1 VSSDAMPDRSAMAAE
16 LALGLLEGA
25 ERAEALRLMLADP
38 GFAAEVD
45 GWRAR
50 LAPLYDGFADI
61 APPAGLMDRI
71 DSLIDAEQAAERPA
85 PVVAMAPPP
94 APSGGSGWK
103 WATFG
108 ASAVAAVLA
117 LALVWPSP
125 EVQPSPPANPDMAV
139 AQLTGPIEGLL
150 LTARYDSRT
159 SEMLVRVEGMPV
171 TDTEPELWIV
181 PADGQPRRLGR
192 LMRGGVTRIEIPE
205 GHRKFIDPLS
215 NLILTMEP
223 KVLPDPD
230 KPSAP
235 TVAQGRLQRI

>member
-1 VSSDAMPDRSAMAAE
+1 MSSDAMPDRSAMAAE

-38 GFAAEVD
+38 GFAAEVEA
-45 GWRAR
+45 WRAR
-50 LAPLYDGFADI
+50 LAPLYDDYAQVP
-61 APPAGLMDRI
+61 APAGLMDRI
-71 DSLIDAEQAAERPA
+71 DSLIDAEQAAESAAPLVSPLPA
-85 PVVAMAPPP
+85 KP
-94 APSGGSGWK
+94 GGGWK
-103 WATFG
+103 IATFA

-117 LALVWPSP
+117 LALVWPNP
-125 EVQPSPPANPDMAV
+125 EIEPTRPGNPAMAV

-159 SEMLVRVEGMPV
+159 SQMLVRVEGMPV

-181 PADGQPRRLGR
+181 PKDGQPRRLGR
-192 LMRGGVTRIEIPE
+192 LMRGGVTRIAIPE

>member
-1 VSSDAMPDRSAMAAE
+1 MSSDAMPDRSAMAAE

-38 GFAAEVD
+38 DFAAEVEA
-45 GWRAR
+45 WRGR
-50 LAPLYDGFADI
+50 LAPLYDGFAETS
-61 APPAGLMDRI
+61 APAGLMDRI
-71 DSLIDAEQAAERPA
+71 DSLIDAELAAERPS
-85 PVVAMAPPP
+85 PVVAHLP
-94 APSGGSGWK
+94 ARSGGNGWK
-103 WATFG
+103 IATL
-108 ASAVAAVLA
+108 AMSAVAAVLA
-117 LALVWPSP
+117 LALVLPGP
-125 EVQPSPPANPDMAV
+125 AVEQTLPANPAMAV
-139 AQLTGPIEGLL
+139 AQLTGPIDGLL

-181 PADGQPRRLGR
+181 PKDGQPRRLGR

-223 KVLPDPD
+223 KTLPDPD

>member
-1 VSSDAMPDRSAMAAE
+1 MSSDAMSDRSAMAAE

-50 LAPLYDGFADI
+50 LAPLYDGFAEMT
-61 APPAGLMDRI
+61 APAGLMDRI

-85 PVVAMAPPP
+85 SVVALAT

-103 WATFG
+103 FATFA
-108 ASAVAAVLA
+108 ASAVAAMLA

-125 EVQPSPPANPDMAV
+125 ETRPSPQGNPDMAV

-159 SEMLVRVEGMPV
+159 SQMLVRVEGMPV

-192 LMRGGVTRIEIPE
+192 LMRGGVTRIEIPA

-223 KVLPDPD
+223 KTLPDPD

>member
-1 VSSDAMPDRSAMAAE
+1 MSSDAMPDRSAMAAE

-38 GFAAEVD
+38 GFAAEVEA
-45 GWRAR
+45 WRAR
-50 LAPLYDGFADI
+50 LAPLYDGYAQVP
-61 APPAGLMDRI
+61 APAGLMDRI
-71 DSLIDAEQAAERPA
+71 DSLIDAEQAAESAA
-85 PVVAMAPPP
+85 PLVSPLSAKP
-94 APSGGSGWK
+94 GGGWK
-103 WATFG
+103 IATFA

-117 LALVWPSP
+117 LALVWPNP
-125 EVQPSPPANPDMAV
+125 QIEPTQPGNPAMAV

-159 SEMLVRVEGMPV
+159 SQMLVRVEGMPV

-181 PADGQPRRLGR
+181 PKDGQPRRLGR

>member
-1 VSSDAMPDRSAMAAE
+1 MSSDAMPERSAMAAE

-25 ERAEALRLMLADP
+25 ERATALRLLLSDAA
-38 GFAAEVD
+38 FAAEVD

-61 APPAGLMDRI
+61 AAPAGLMERI
-71 DSLIDAEQAAERPA
+71 DGLIDAEEANDKPA
-85 PVVAMAPPP
+85 PIAMIAPRN
-94 APSGGSGWK
+94 AASGWK
-103 WATFG
+103 AATFA
-108 ASAVAAVLA
+108 ASAIAAVLA
-117 LALVWPSP
+117 LALLWPSP
-125 EVQPSPPANPDMAV
+125 SIEPRPATNPDMAV
-139 AQLTGPIEGLL
+139 AQLTGPIDGLL
-150 LTARYDSRT
+150 LTARYDGST

-171 TDTEPELWIV
+171 TETEPELWIV

-192 LMRGGVTRIEIPE
+192 LMRGGVTRIAVPE

-235 TVAQGRLQRI
+235 AVAQGRLQRI

>member
-1 VSSDAMPDRSAMAAE
+1 MSSDAMPDRSAMAAE

-38 GFAAEVD
+38 GFAAEVEA
-45 GWRAR
+45 WRAR
-50 LAPLYDGFADI
+50 LAPLYDGYAQVP
-61 APPAGLMDRI
+61 APAGLMDRI
-71 DSLIDAEQAAERPA
+71 DSLIDAEQAAESAAPLVSPLPA
-85 PVVAMAPPP
+85 KP
-94 APSGGSGWK
+94 GGGWK
-103 WATFG
+103 IATFA

-117 LALVWPSP
+117 LALVWPNP
-125 EVQPSPPANPDMAV
+125 EIEPTQAGNPAMAV

-159 SEMLVRVEGMPV
+159 SQMLVRVEGMPV

-181 PADGQPRRLGR
+181 PKDGQPRRLGR

>member
-25 ERAEALRLMLADP
+25 ERAEALRLMLAEP
-38 GFAAEVD
+38 GFAAEVEA
-45 GWRAR
+45 WRAR
-50 LAPLYDGFADI
+50 LAPLYDGFAEV
-61 APPAGLMDRI
+61 AAPAGLMDRI

-85 PVVAMAPPP
+85 SVVAPLP
-94 APSGGSGWK
+94 AKASGNGWK
-103 WATFG
+103 IATFA
-108 ASAVAAVLA
+108 ASAVAAALA
-117 LALVWPSP
+117 LALVLPGP
-125 EVQPSPPANPDMAV
+125 EVQPTPPANPDMAV

-159 SEMLVRVEGMPV
+159 SQMLVRVEGMPV

-181 PADGQPRRLGR
+181 PKDGQPRRLGR

>member
-1 VSSDAMPDRSAMAAE
+1 MSSDAMPDRSAMAAE

-45 GWRAR
+45 AWRAQ
-50 LAPLYDGFADI
+50 LAPLYDGFAD
-61 APPAGLMDRI
+61 APAPAALMNRI
-71 DSLIDAEQAAERPA
+71 DRLIDAEQAAERAA
-85 PVVAMAPPP
+85 PVVAPLPVKA
-94 APSGGSGWK
+94 GGGWK
-103 WATFG
+103 IATFA

-117 LALVWPSP
+117 LALVLPGP
-125 EVQPSPPANPDMAV
+125 DVQPTLPANPGMAV
-139 AQLTGPIEGLL
+139 AQLTGPIDGLL

-159 SEMLVRVEGMPV
+159 SQMLVRVEGMPV

-192 LMRGGVTRIEIPE
+192 LMRGGVTKIAIPE

-230 KPSAP
+230 RPSAP

>member
-1 VSSDAMPDRSAMAAE
+1 MSSDAMSDRSAMAAE

-25 ERAEALRLMLADP
+25 ERANALRLVLSDP
-38 GFAAEVD
+38 DFAAEVES
-45 GWRAR
+45 WRAR
-50 LAPLYDGFADI
+50 LAPLYDGYAEI
-61 APPAGLMDRI
+61 APPVGLMDRI
-71 DSLIDAEQAAERPA
+71 DGLIDAELASEAVA
-85 PVVAMAPPP
+85 PVAVITPR
-94 APSGGSGWK
+94 GGAGGWK
-103 WATFG
+103 AATFA
-108 ASAVAAVLA
+108 ASAIAAVLA
-117 LALVWPSP
+117 LALLWPSP
-125 EVQPSPPANPDMAV
+125 NIDPKPTSNPDMAV
-139 AQLTGPIEGLL
+139 AQLTGPIDGLL
-150 LTARYDSRT
+150 LTARYDGST

-192 LMRGGVTRIEIPE
+192 LMRGGVTRIEVPE

>member
-1 VSSDAMPDRSAMAAE
+1 MSSDAMPDRSAMAAE

-25 ERAEALRLMLADP
+25 ERAEALRLMLAEP
-38 GFAAEVD
+38 GFAAEVEA
-45 GWRAR
+45 WRAR
-50 LAPLYDGFADI
+50 LAPLYDGFAEV
-61 APPAGLMDRI
+61 AAPAGLMDRI

-85 PVVAMAPPP
+85 SVVAPLP
-94 APSGGSGWK
+94 AKASGNGWK
-103 WATFG
+103 IATFA

-117 LALVWPSP
+117 LALVLPGP
-125 EVQPSPPANPDMAV
+125 AVKQTPPANPDMAV
-139 AQLTGPIEGLL
+139 AQLTGTIEGLL

-159 SEMLVRVEGMPV
+159 SQMLVRVEGMPV

-181 PADGQPRRLGR
+181 PKDGQPRRLGR

>member
-1 VSSDAMPDRSAMAAE
+1 MSSDAMSDRSAMAAE
-16 LALGLLEGA
+16 LALGLLEGT
-25 ERAEALRLMLADP
+25 ERANALRLVLSDP
-38 GFAAEVD
+38 AFAAEVD

-61 APPAGLMDRI
+61 PAPADLMGRI
-71 DSLIDAEQAAERPA
+71 DALIDAELAGDGAG
-85 PVVAMAPPP
+85 PVVTISPRAA
-94 APSGGSGWK
+94 AGGWK
-103 WATFG
+103 AATFA
-108 ASAVAAVLA
+108 ASAIAAVLA
-117 LALVWPSP
+117 LALLWPSP
-125 EVQPSPPANPDMAV
+125 AVDPNPASSPAMAV
-139 AQLTGPIEGLL
+139 AQLTGPIDGLL
-150 LTARYDSRT
+150 LTARYDGDT

-192 LMRGGVTRIEIPE
+192 LMRGGVTRIAVPE

-223 KVLPDPD
+223 KVLPDPN

>member
-1 VSSDAMPDRSAMAAE
+1 MSSDAMPERSALAAE

-25 ERAEALRLMLADP
+25 DRASALRLVLSDP

-50 LAPLYDGFADI
+50 MAPLYDGFADV
-61 APPAGLMDRI
+61 APPSGLMARI
-71 DSLIDAEQAAERPA
+71 DQAIDAEAAADQVTTLMPA
-85 PVVAMAPPP
+85 PRAQ
-94 APSGGSGWK
+94 GGWK
-103 WATFG
+103 IATFA
-108 ASAVAAVLA
+108 ASAVAAMLA

-125 EVQPSPPANPDMAV
+125 QSPGPAPQDKADVAV
-139 AQLTGPIEGLL
+139 AQLTGPIDGLL
-150 LTARYDSRT
+150 LTARYDSST

-171 TDTEPELWIV
+171 TETEPELWIV

-192 LMRGGVTRIEIPE
+192 LLRGGVTRIAIPE
-205 GHRKFIDPLS
+205 GHRKFIDPVS
-215 NLILTMEP
+215 ELILTMEP

>member
-1 VSSDAMPDRSAMAAE
+1 MSSDAMPDRSAMAAE

-38 GFAAEVD
+38 AFAAEVEA
-45 GWRAR
+45 WRAR
-50 LAPLYDGFADI
+50 LAPLYDGFAEV
-61 APPAGLMDRI
+61 AAPAGLMDRI

-85 PVVAMAPPP
+85 SVVAPLP
-94 APSGGSGWK
+94 AKASGNGWK
-103 WATFG
+103 IATF
-108 ASAVAAVLA
+108 AVSAVAAVLA
-117 LALVWPSP
+117 LALVLPGP
-125 EVQPSPPANPDMAV
+125 AIKQTPPANPDMAV

-159 SEMLVRVEGMPV
+159 SQMLVRVEGMPV
-171 TDTEPELWIV
+171 TETEPELWIV
-181 PADGQPRRLGR
+181 PQDGQPRRLGR

>member
-1 VSSDAMPDRSAMAAE
+1 MSSDAMSDRSAMAAE

-25 ERAEALRLMLADP
+25 ERANALRLVLSDP
-38 GFAAEVD
+38 DFAAEVD
-45 GWRAR
+45 AWRAR
-50 LAPLYDGFADI
+50 LGPLYDGFADVP
-61 APPAGLMDRI
+61 APAGLMERI
-71 DSLIDAEQAAERPA
+71 DGLIDAELASDAVA
-85 PVVAMAPPP
+85 PVTAMR
-94 APSGGSGWK
+94 PSGGAGGWK
-103 WATFG
+103 AATFA
-108 ASAVAAVLA
+108 ASAIAAVLA
-117 LALVWPSP
+117 LALLWPSP
-125 EVQPSPPANPDMAV
+125 AIDPAPATNPDMAV
-139 AQLTGPIEGLL
+139 AQLTGPIDGLL
-150 LTARYDSRT
+150 LTARYDGST

-171 TDTEPELWIV
+171 TDTEPELWVV

-192 LMRGGVTRIEIPE
+192 LMRGGVTRIEVPE

>member
-1 VSSDAMPDRSAMAAE
+1 MSSDAMPDRSAVAAE

-25 ERAEALRLMLADP
+25 ERAEALRMMLADP
-38 GFAAEVD
+38 AFAAEVEA
-45 GWRAR
+45 WRGR
-50 LAPLYDGFADI
+50 IAPLYDDFPEIEA
-61 APPAGLMDRI
+61 PAGLMERI
-71 DSLIDAEQAAERPA
+71 DGLIDAELATEPA
-85 PVVAMAPPP
+85 SPVMTALPTRA
-94 APSGGSGWK
+94 SGGGWK
-103 WATFG
+103 MATFA

-117 LALVWPSP
+117 LALVWPRP
-125 EVQPSPPANPDMAV
+125 DIAPVPQARPDMAV

-150 LTARYDSRT
+150 LTARYDSST

-230 KPSAP
+230 RPSAP

>member
-1 VSSDAMPDRSAMAAE
+1 MSSDAMPDRSAMAAE

-25 ERAEALRLMLADP
+25 ERAEALRLVLADP
-38 GFAAEVD
+38 GFAAEVEA
-45 GWRAR
+45 WRGR
-50 LAPLYDGFADI
+50 IAPLYDDFPEIEA
-61 APPAGLMDRI
+61 PAGLMERI
-71 DSLIDAEQAAERPA
+71 DGLIDAELATERA
-85 PVVAMAPPP
+85 SPVMTALPTRV
-94 APSGGSGWK
+94 SGGGWK
-103 WATFG
+103 MATFA

-117 LALVWPSP
+117 LALVWPRP
-125 EVQPSPPANPDMAV
+125 DTAPVPQARPDMAV

-150 LTARYDSRT
+150 LTARYDSST

-230 KPSAP
+230 RPSAP

>member
-1 VSSDAMPDRSAMAAE
+1 MSSDAMPDRSAMAAE
-16 LALGLLEGA
+16 LALGLLDGA

-38 GFAAEVD
+38 GFAAEVEA
-45 GWRAR
+45 WRAR
-50 LAPLYDGFADI
+50 LAPLYDGYAQVP
-61 APPAGLMDRI
+61 APAGLMDRI
-71 DSLIDAEQAAERPA
+71 DSLIDAEQAAESAA
-85 PVVAMAPPP
+85 PLVSPLSAKP
-94 APSGGSGWK
+94 GGGWK
-103 WATFG
+103 IATFA

-117 LALVWPSP
+117 LALVWPNP
-125 EVQPSPPANPDMAV
+125 QIEPTQPGNPAMAV

-159 SEMLVRVEGMPV
+159 SQMLVRVEGMPV

-181 PADGQPRRLGR
+181 PKDGQPRRLGR

>member
-1 VSSDAMPDRSAMAAE
+1 MSSNAMPDRSAMAAE

-38 GFAAEVD
+38 AFAAEVD
-45 GWRAR
+45 AWRAR
-50 LAPLYDGFADI
+50 LAPLYDGFAETP
-61 APPAGLMDRI
+61 APAGLMERI

-85 PVVAMAPPP
+85 PMVAALPVRT
-94 APSGGSGWK
+94 GGNGWK
-103 WATFG
+103 IATF
-108 ASAVAAVLA
+108 AVSAVAAVLA
-117 LALVWPSP
+117 LALVLPGP
-125 EVQPSPPANPDMAV
+125 AVKQTPPANPDMAV

-192 LMRGGVTRIEIPE
+192 LMRGGITRLEIPE

-223 KVLPDPD
+223 KVLPDPH

>member
-1 VSSDAMPDRSAMAAE
+1 MSSDAMPDRSTMAAE
-16 LALGLLEGA
+16 LALGLLEGS
-25 ERAEALRLMLADP
+25 ERAHALRLVLSDLD
-38 GFAAEVD
+38 FAAEVES
-45 GWRAR
+45 WRAR
-50 LAPLYDGFADI
+50 LAPLYDGYAEI

-71 DSLIDAEQAAERPA
+71 DGLIDAELASEAKA
-85 PVVAMAPPP
+85 PVAVIAPR
-94 APSGGSGWK
+94 GGTSGWK
-103 WATFG
+103 AATFA
-108 ASAVAAVLA
+108 ASAIAAVLA
-117 LALVWPSP
+117 LALLWPSP
-125 EVQPSPPANPDMAV
+125 NIDPKPASNPDMAV
-139 AQLTGPIEGLL
+139 AQLTGPIDGLL
-150 LTARYDSRT
+150 LTARYDGST

-192 LMRGGVTRIEIPE
+192 LMRGGVTRIEVPE

>member
-1 VSSDAMPDRSAMAAE
+1 MSSDAMSDRSAMAAE

-25 ERAEALRLMLADP
+25 ERANALRLVLSDP
-38 GFAAEVD
+38 DFAAEVES
-45 GWRAR
+45 WRAR
-50 LAPLYDGFADI
+50 LAPLYDGFAEI
-61 APPAGLMDRI
+61 PAPAGLMDRI
-71 DSLIDAEQAAERPA
+71 DGLIDAELASDAAPTVSALA
-85 PVVAMAPPP
+85 PRSSA
-94 APSGGSGWK
+94 GGWK
-103 WATFG
+103 AATFA
-108 ASAVAAVLA
+108 ASALAAVLA
-117 LALVWPSP
+117 LALLWPSP
-125 EVQPSPPANPDMAV
+125 EIDPQPASNPDMAV
-139 AQLTGPIEGLL
+139 AQLTGPIDGLL
-150 LTARYDSRT
+150 LTARYDGST

-192 LMRGGVTRIEIPE
+192 LMRGGVTRIEVPE

>member
-25 ERAEALRLMLADP
+25 ERADALRLMLADP
-38 GFAAEVD
+38 AFAAEVEA
-45 GWRAR
+45 WRAR
-50 LAPLYDGFADI
+50 LAPLYDGFAETP
-61 APPAGLMDRI
+61 APAGLMERI

-85 PVVAMAPPP
+85 PVVAPLSAK
-94 APSGGSGWK
+94 AGGNGWK
-103 WATFG
+103 IATF
-108 ASAVAAVLA
+108 ATSAVAAVLA
-117 LALVWPSP
+117 LALVLPGP
-125 EVQPSPPANPDMAV
+125 AVKQTPPANPDMAV

-159 SEMLVRVEGMPV
+159 SQMLVRVEGMPV

-181 PADGQPRRLGR
+181 PKDGQPRRLGR

>member
-1 VSSDAMPDRSAMAAE
+1 MAAE
-16 LALGLLEGA
+16 LALGVLGGA

-38 GFAAEVD
+38 AFAAEVEA
-45 GWRAR
+45 WRAR
-50 LAPLYDGFADI
+50 LAPLYDGFAETP
-61 APPAGLMDRI
+61 APAGLMERI

-85 PVVAMAPPP
+85 PVVAPLSAK
-94 APSGGSGWK
+94 AGGNGWK
-103 WATFG
+103 IATFA

-117 LALVWPSP
+117 LALVLPGP
-125 EVQPSPPANPDMAV
+125 AVKQTPPANPDMAV

-159 SEMLVRVEGMPV
+159 SQMLVRVEGMPV

-181 PADGQPRRLGR
+181 PKDGQPRRLGR